1 MQYSIVQITN
11 PKEKETISREVLE
24 ALPEWFGI
32 PSATE
37 EYISKSASQP
47 FWCAYVDGI
56 TAGFLYLY
64 ETGKATLELYVTG
77 VKKQYHRTGNGSAL
91 FQAAYEYAKAHGYSF
106 LQVKT
111 VQMGHY
117 EEYDKTNLF
126 YQSLGFQEFEVFPT
140 LWDKQNPCQ
149 VDVMAIQ

>member
-1 MQYSIVQITN
+1 MQYTIEQI
-11 PKEKETISREVLE
+11 KDSEEKKAISREVLE

-32 PSATE
+32 PSSTE

-47 FWCAYVDGI
+47 FWCAYVDGMI
-56 TAGFLYLY
+56 AGFLYLY

-77 VKKQYHRTGNGSAL
+77 VKKQYHRMGIGRSL
-91 FQAAYEYAKAHGYSF
+91 FQAAYAYAKAHGYSF

-111 VQMGHY
+111 VQMGNY
-117 EEYDKTNLF
+117 AEYDETNLF

-140 LWDKQNPCQ
+140 LWDERNPCQ
-149 VDVMAIQ
+149 VYVMAIP

>member
-1 MQYSIVQITN
+1 MQYTIEQI
-11 PKEKETISREVLE
+11 KDSEEKKAISREVLE

-32 PSATE
+32 PSSTE

-47 FWCAYVDGI
+47 FWCAYVDGM

-77 VKKQYHRTGNGSAL
+77 VKKQYHRMGIGRSL
-91 FQAAYEYAKAHGYSF
+91 FQAAYAYAKAHGYSF

-111 VQMGHY
+111 VQMGNY
-117 EEYDKTNLF
+117 AEYDETNLF
-126 YQSLGFQEFEVFPT
+126 YQSLGFQEFEVFQT
-140 LWDKQNPCQ
+140 VWDEQNPCQ
-149 VDVMAIQ
+149 VYVMAIP